1 MTAKIQIVTAFLVS
15 LLLVHP
21 PVSAD
26 THISHS
32 ERLDWQ
38 ERMLLQPTHS
48 QLSAEQDGRITIYD
62 SLEYS
67 LVDEALDLHFDRM
80 ENMMFI
86 RIHHLPATGAGNIS
100 VEKDGCE

>member
-1 MTAKIQIVTAFLVS
+1 MSAKIQKSTACLVS
-15 LLLVHP
+15 LLLINT

-26 THISHS
+26 MHTSAP
-32 ERLDWQ
+32 EPLDWQ
-38 ERMLLQPTHS
+38 EKMLLYPTPS
-48 QLSAEQDGRITIYD
+48 QLSAEQDGQITIYD

-67 LVDEALDLHFDRM
+67 LVDEALDLYFDRM

-86 RIHHLPATGAGNIS
+86 RIHHLPDTGAGNIS

>member
-1 MTAKIQIVTAFLVS
+1 
-15 LLLVHP
+15 
-21 PVSAD
+21 
-26 THISHS
+26 
-32 ERLDWQ
+32 
-38 ERMLLQPTHS
+38 MLINPTPS
-48 QLSAEQDGRITIYD
+48 QLSAEQNGRITIYD